1 MFTAPGKNFAEIWS
15 YQFYDTENICCHWR
29 QRQFRSFL
37 HCVYECNNTIM
48 HPETGHVNV
57 KTSLASLLI
66 LNVIPKNIII
76 KSENIV

>member
-1 MFTAPGKNFAEIWS
+1 
-15 YQFYDTENICCHWR
+15 
-29 QRQFRSFL
+29 
-37 HCVYECNNTIM
+37 M